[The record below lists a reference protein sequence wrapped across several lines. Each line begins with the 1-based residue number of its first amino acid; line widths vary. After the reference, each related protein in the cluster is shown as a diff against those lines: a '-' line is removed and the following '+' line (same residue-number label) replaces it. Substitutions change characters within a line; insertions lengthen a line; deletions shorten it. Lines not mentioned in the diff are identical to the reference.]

1 LRLLQRQLACLD
13 LGEAALRGV
22 LEEIAVPAIASGPL
36 GLLARHRRGNLGAGC
51 LGPARGLSAR
61 SGLGECARGGEGR
74 AERDEGNGWESFHVA
89 SLPRVR
95 YANGRYPTPARA
107 APASNRSRIAA
118 DSGCSSMV
126 ERQLPKLHTRVRF
139 PSPAPLHHS
148 ADFRR
153 SPRESAS
160 RCHTRTF
167 PLFDVLPRSTAIRLQ
182 SGLLSPQTSPFL
194 RARLIPDC

>member
-1 LRLLQRQLACLD
+1 GRDLGLLHQGRTLGRCRALGLGELHGVARHLLVVLDHLAGERLHVLALRLLQRQLACLD

-95 YANGRYPTPARA
+95 YANGRYPTPASA

-118 DSGCSSMV
+118 DS
-126 ERQLPKLHTRVRF
+126 
-139 PSPAPLHHS
+139 
-148 ADFRR
+148 
-153 SPRESAS
+153 
-160 RCHTRTF
+160 
-167 PLFDVLPRSTAIRLQ
+167 
-182 SGLLSPQTSPFL
+182 
-194 RARLIPDC
+194 